1 MEEQVRSVHDPLL
14 TGIKDLTQE
23 LSPKKKK
30 KTLFYTK
37 CEDNLDPKLTK
48 QRNIQWIN

>member
-1 MEEQVRSVHDPLL
+1 VEEQVRSVHDPLL

-30 KTLFYTK
+30 KKSFFIPNVK
-37 CEDNLDPKLTK
+37 
-48 QRNIQWIN
+48 II